1 MRDVNTNTTAKRVD
15 GPHDKRTILLL
26 RGLDGRTDALIFAN
40 CLNADGFDMFGDSA
54 RDKRQL
60 CEGTFFW
67 WTDEEGDAHTSEEM
81 ERRPRAAKEVRIG
94 TKQTRPFF
102 HCVRARREEPD

>member
-15 GPHDKRTILLL
+15 GPHDKRTILPL
-26 RGLDGRTDALIFAN
+26 RGPDGRTDALIFAN

-60 CEGTFFW
+60 CEGTSF
-67 WTDEEGDAHTSEEM
+67 
-81 ERRPRAAKEVRIG
+81 
-94 TKQTRPFF
+94 
-102 HCVRARREEPD
+102 

>member
-15 GPHDKRTILLL
+15 GPHDKRDNPAPS
-26 RGLDGRTDALIFAN
+26 GPDGRTDALIFAN

-60 CEGTFFW
+60 WEGTFF
-67 WTDEEGDAHTSEEM
+67 
-81 ERRPRAAKEVRIG
+81 
-94 TKQTRPFF
+94 
-102 HCVRARREEPD
+102 